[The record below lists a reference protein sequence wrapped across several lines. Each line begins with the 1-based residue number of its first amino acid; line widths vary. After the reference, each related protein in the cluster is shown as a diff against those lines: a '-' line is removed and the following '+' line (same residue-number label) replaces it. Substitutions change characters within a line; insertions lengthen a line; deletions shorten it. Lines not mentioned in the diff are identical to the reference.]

1 MKNHIWY
8 PNKVLTNTS
17 GSVPARINH
26 SRQFLSENLRFTT
39 DAGSHQPPSWRDG
52 PTDPRVVVC
61 VIVPQVEERHADRHD
76 SGNRQSL

>member
-52 PTDPRVVVC
+52 PTNPRGVVG
-61 VIVPQVEERHADRHD
+61 VIVPQAEGRHGDRHD
-76 SGNRQSL
+76 SRNHQNL